1 MAHIVKRNK
10 SYAVVYGYKTI
21 DGQRKQKWETY
32 YSEKEAFERKY
43 ELENLNMFLGIKPY
57 IRTLNQLLD
66 EYIEMHGQLNWSM
79 STYTEHVSLMTN
91 YIRPHIGSI
100 RIVQINRSLMS
111 RYFQKLQNL
120 PRVANKYKPNDTAS
134 VGNVTLHEIHK
145 LLRSVFQQAINW
157 GYMEINPVCHINLP
171 APAPN
176 YKKMLSTEQV
186 LQAINSAVE
195 RGKHALALMI
205 QLAFVCSMRKGEIHG
220 LMWGDIDFAKGCI
233 QINKELTR
241 VDLKALRDL
250 NYKGVYHVFP
260 PKNEHSKSRLVLKEP
275 KTSSSVRTVYLPKTV
290 ADSLQAWR
298 QEQEKI
304 QVCQVPDQDYGLV
317 FGGPDG
323 YPLCM
328 GKTSRNFKK
337 LLSEFG
343 LSDFYFHSLR
353 YFSTSYKLILSQ
365 GDIKAVQGDNG
376 HAQPDMVL
384 SVYALIQA
392 EQRKKLADQV
402 EADFCLQITPAGS
415 K

>member
-10 SYAVVYGYKTI
+10 SYAVVYNYKTG
-21 DGQRKQKWETY
+21 DGKRKQRWETY
-32 YSEKEAFERKY
+32 YSEKEAYERKY
-43 ELENLNMFLGIKPY
+43 ELENPNTLLGIKPY

-66 EYIEMHGQLNWSM
+66 EYIELHGQLNWSM
-79 STYTEHVSLMTN
+79 STYTEHVSLMNN
-91 YIRPHIGSI
+91 YIRPHIGNI
-100 RIVQINRSLMS
+100 HIIQINRNLMS

-120 PRVANKYKPNDTAS
+120 PRVANKYKPNDTGAIGS
-134 VGNVTLHEIHK
+134 VTLHEIHK

-171 APAPN
+171 APNQN
-176 YKKMLSTEQV
+176 YKKMLSSKQV
-186 LQAINSAVE
+186 LRAINCAME
-195 RGKHALALMI
+195 KGNYALALIM

-220 LMWGDIDFAKGCI
+220 LMWEDIDFKKGCI
-233 QINKELTR
+233 HIGKELTR
-241 VDLKALRDL
+241 VDLKALRNL

-260 PKNEHSKSRLVLKEP
+260 PKSEQSKSRLVLKEP

-290 ADSLQAWR
+290 ADSLQAWE

-304 QVCQVPDQDYGLV
+304 QVPDHDCGLV
-317 FGGPDG
+317 FEGPDG
-323 YPLCM
+323 YPLSM
-328 GKTSRNFKK
+328 GKTSRSFKE
-337 LLSEFG
+337 LVSELG
-343 LSDFYFHSLR
+343 ISDIYFHSLR
-353 YFSTSYKLILSQ
+353 YSSTSYKLILSQ

-376 HAQPDMVL
+376 HAQPNMVL

-402 EADFCLQITPAGS
+402 EADFCLQITPMGS